1 MRLEHCLFSLA
12 LLLLS
17 GCEQQAPEVLPGTLE
32 WDRLAL
38 PAEASEPVLRW
49 AVAEGDRVAAGALLV
64 ELDPRRLDARVA
76 QSQAEVEL
84 ASARLRELSNGAR
97 LESIEAAQ
105 AALESTRARLIES
118 ERQYQRIVTLQRR
131 DLAALAE
138 LDRARAT
145 RDQARAEQNSAAAQL
160 SELTNGT
167 RPEQLEQAS
176 AALVSARAALHL
188 QQLNRQRLS
197 VRAPRAG
204 RVDALPFK
212 PGDQPPQGATVASLL
227 VGEAPYARVYV
238 PASQRTGLAIGD
250 RLQVRVEGI
259 EQPFN
264 AHVRSIA
271 SEASFTPY
279 FALVGDDASRLTY
292 RAELLLEGSAA
303 KKLPAGLPLRAER
316 IDDEQR

>member
-1 MRLEHCLFSLA
+1 VRLNPCLFGLV
-12 LLLLS
+12 LLLLA
-17 GCEQQAPEVLPGTLE
+17 GFDQQASDLLPGTLE

-38 PAEASEPVLRW
+38 PAEASEPLLRW

-105 AALESTRARLIES
+105 AVLASTRAKLLES
-118 ERQYQRIVTLQRR
+118 ERQYQRIVTLQGR
-131 DLAALAE
+131 DHAALAE
-138 LDRARAT
+138 LDRARTA
-145 RDQARAEQNSAAAQL
+145 RDQARAEQDSAAAQL
-160 SELTNGT
+160 RELTSGT
-167 RPEQLEQAS
+167 RAEQLEQAS
-176 AALVSARAALHL
+176 AALASARAALNL
-188 QQLNRQRLS
+188 QQLDRQRLN
-197 VRAPRAG
+197 VHAPRAG

-212 PGDQPPQGATVASLL
+212 PGDQPAQGATVVSLL

-238 PASQRTGLAIGD
+238 PASQRAKLAIGD

-279 FALVGDDASRLTY
+279 FALVGDDASRLSY
-292 RAELLLEGSAA
+292 RAELLLEGEQAQQ
-303 KKLPAGLPLRAER
+303 LPAGLPLRAER
-316 IDDEQR
+316 VDDEQR

>member
-1 MRLEHCLFSLA
+1 VRLNPCLFGLV
-12 LLLLS
+12 LLLLA
-17 GCEQQAPEVLPGTLE
+17 GCDQQASDVLPGTLE

-38 PAEASEPVLRW
+38 PAEASEPVLRR

-105 AALESTRARLIES
+105 AVLASTRAKLIES
-118 ERQYQRIVTLQRR
+118 ERQYQRIVTLQGR
-131 DLAALAE
+131 DHAALAE
-138 LDRARAT
+138 LDRARTA
-145 RDQARAEQNSAAAQL
+145 RDQARAEQDSAAAQL
-160 SELTNGT
+160 RELTSGT
-167 RPEQLEQAS
+167 RAEQLEQAS
-176 AALVSARAALHL
+176 AALASARAALNL
-188 QQLNRQRLS
+188 QQLDRQRLN
-197 VRAPRAG
+197 VHAPRAG

-212 PGDQPPQGATVASLL
+212 PGDQPAQGATVVSLL

-238 PASQRTGLAIGD
+238 PASQRAKLAIGD

-279 FALVGDDASRLTY
+279 FALVGDDASRLSY
-292 RAELLLEGSAA
+292 RAELLLEGEQAQQ
-303 KKLPAGLPLRAER
+303 LPAGLPLRAER
-316 IDDEQR
+316 VDDEQR

>member
-1 MRLEHCLFSLA
+1 VRLNPCLFGLV
-12 LLLLS
+12 LLLLA
-17 GCEQQAPEVLPGTLE
+17 GCDQQASDVLPGTLE

-38 PAEASEPVLRW
+38 PAEASDPVLRR

-105 AALESTRARLIES
+105 AVLASTRAKLIES
-118 ERQYQRIVTLQRR
+118 ERQYQRIVTLQGR
-131 DLAALAE
+131 DHAALAE
-138 LDRARAT
+138 LDRARTA
-145 RDQARAEQNSAAAQL
+145 RDQARAEQDSAAAQL
-160 SELTNGT
+160 RELTSGT
-167 RPEQLEQAS
+167 RAEQLEQAS
-176 AALVSARAALHL
+176 AALASARAALNL
-188 QQLNRQRLS
+188 QQLDRQRLN
-197 VRAPRAG
+197 VHAPRAG

-212 PGDQPPQGATVASLL
+212 PGDQPAQGATVVSLL

-238 PASQRTGLAIGD
+238 PASQRAKLAIGD

-279 FALVGDDASRLTY
+279 FALVGDDASRLSY
-292 RAELLLEGSAA
+292 RAELLLEGEQAQQ
-303 KKLPAGLPLRAER
+303 LPAGLPLRAER
-316 IDDEQR
+316 VDDEQR

>member
-1 MRLEHCLFSLA
+1 MRLEHCLLGSV
-12 LLLLS
+12 LLLLA
-17 GCEQQAPEVLPGTLE
+17 GCDQQASEVLPGTLE

-105 AALESTRARLIES
+105 AVLASTRAKLTES
-118 ERQYQRIVTLQRR
+118 ERQYQRIVTLQGR
-131 DLAALAE
+131 DHAALAE
-138 LDRARAT
+138 LDRARTA
-145 RDQARAEQNSAAAQL
+145 RDQARAEQDSAAAQL
-160 SELTNGT
+160 RELTNGT

-176 AALVSARAALHL
+176 AALASARAALNL

-197 VRAPRAG
+197 VHAPRAG

-212 PGDQPPQGATVASLL
+212 PGDQPAQGATVVSLL

-238 PASQRTGLAIGD
+238 PAAQRAKLAIGD
-250 RLQVRVEGI
+250 RLQVHVEGI

-264 AHVRSIA
+264 AQVRSIA

-279 FALVGDDASRLTY
+279 FALVGDDVSRLSY
-292 RAELLLEGSAA
+292 RAELLLEGEQAQQ
-303 KKLPAGLPLRAER
+303 LPAGLPLRAER
-316 IDDEQR
+316 VDDEQR